1 MEWLLVIFGL
11 AGVCACIPLVVLR
24 PQVVFYI
31 FLFFAVFSKVFAG
44 YFAMVGNLG
53 IPKSWG
59 PVDVIFF
66 LLLAVDGHAA
76 LDLAGQVDVFNHAQ
90 VGAQGHFL
98 EDDADG
104 GAHVADEVEVDVLD
118 FGAAQVKASGHVVDV
133 VVHPL
138 VDFVGVVAQGLGQG
152 FDGGG
157 KSGPPAAAPAG
168 ACANATA
175 PEPNRRGQMS
185 RCRIY
190 SQISLYRMW
199 GKRRQLSIYEL
210 LA

>member
-1 MEWLLVIFGL
+1 MLGGVYGLCAADPVQGLGGGDVYLACGVPRGDVAGAQQGYEQAGGVNGVAGFLVQR
-11 AGVCACIPLVVLR
+11 VLR
-24 PQVVFYI
+24 A
-31 FLFFAVFSKVFAG
+31 L
-44 YFAMVGNLG
+44 
-53 IPKSWG
+53 
-59 PVDVIFF
+59 
-66 LLLAVDGHAA
+66 HAA
-76 LDLAGQVDVFNHAQ
+76 LG
-90 VGAQGHFL
+90 
-98 EDDADG
+98 
-104 GAHVADEVEVDVLD
+104 
-118 FGAAQVKASGHVVDV
+118 GHVVDV